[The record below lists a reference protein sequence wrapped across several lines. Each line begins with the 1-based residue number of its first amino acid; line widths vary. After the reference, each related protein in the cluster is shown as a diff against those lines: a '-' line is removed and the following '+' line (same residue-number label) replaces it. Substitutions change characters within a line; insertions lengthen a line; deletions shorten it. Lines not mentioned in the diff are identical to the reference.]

1 MDYLTELEH
10 ESIFIVREAYH
21 RFSRLALLWSMG
33 KDSTVLLWICRKAF
47 LGRVP
52 FPVIH
57 VDTSYEFDEIYAYRS
72 RLAAEWG
79 LELVVR
85 RNEAALASGMGRHSA
100 DMLTC
105 CNALKTET
113 LKASIRDLRLEAVL
127 VGIRRDEHG
136 IRAKERY
143 FSPRERDSQWNYR
156 GQPPELWD
164 LYASAPEESEHTR
177 IHPLLH
183 MTELDIWQYI
193 ARERLA
199 VPEIYLAHVR
209 PVVRRGAQLVAVTS
223 LTQPRER
230 EIVEEISV
238 RFRTVG
244 DITCTAPVASR
255 AATLEAIIAETAATT
270 ITERGATRLDDQ
282 THEASMELRKR
293 EGYF

>member
-72 RLAAEWG
+72 RLAEEWG

-193 ARERLA
+193 ERER
-199 VPEIYLAHVR
+199 I
-209 PVVRRGAQLVAVTS
+209 PVSDLYFARDGK
-223 LTQPRER
+223 
-230 EIVEEISV
+230 
-238 RFRTVG
+238 RFRSIG
-244 DITCTAPVASR
+244 CRTCCHAIESSAGSVQEVLGEVRTPVTAER
-255 AATLEAIIAETAATT
+255 AGRMHDRESAYLM
-270 ITERGATRLDDQ
+270 Q
-282 THEASMELRKR
+282 KLRSL
-293 EGYF
+293 GYM